1 MGDQQKGLDSAETLF
16 RKHGGMLRASEAV
29 ALGIHPRTL
38 YRLRDEN
45 RLVAIS
51 RGLYRLDDLPEVSDS
66 DLVSVATRVSHAVL
80 WLILV
85 LACNVIST
93 ECTHEVV

>member
-1 MGDQQKGLDSAETLF
+1 LVALVAKCSDSYPHTKNQQDGLDTAETLF

-45 RLVAIS
+45 RLVTIS
-51 RGLYRLDDLPEVSDS
+51 RGG
-66 DLVSVATRVSHAVL
+66 SV
-80 WLILV
+80 WLIY
-85 LACNVIST
+85 
-93 ECTHEVV
+93 

>member
-1 MGDQQKGLDSAETLF
+1 MNDQQKSLDSAETLL
-16 RKHGGMLRASEAV
+16 RKYGGMLRASEAV

-51 RGLYRLDDLPEVSDS
+51 RGLYRLADLAELSDP
-66 DLVSVATRVSHAVL
+66 DLV
-80 WLILV
+80 
-85 LACNVIST
+85 
-93 ECTHEVV
+93 